1 MQRDDMMLDFTNK
14 TYRALLEAMLDRVPN
29 SLDKREGSM
38 IQTALGAGAYS
49 LEEFYLDLDKV
60 QRGGAI
66 QTAVGEDLDNW
77 AVVANVERYPAS
89 PAVRLGV
96 FNLDEIPVGAR
107 FSTID
112 GGDSVNFTATER
124 VGPGQY
130 RLTCETPGAIGN
142 SYTGPILPITVI
154 PGLTSAQITDILVP
168 GDDRETEEAL
178 RARIISA
185 LRERPFGGNVADY
198 KRVVRDIDGVG
209 DLQIYPTWDGG
220 GTVKLSIIGADWM
233 PASGQLVEAVQTVVD
248 PPPNQGL
255 GYGTAPIGA
264 KVTVTAPESVAVDVS
279 AVLTL
284 RAGYTVEQMQP
295 LVETAGA
302 NYLLAIRQEW
312 AEPDADRLTS
322 YSCWVYLARMI
333 SAILSVPGVVNAANV
348 TLNGAAQDLQLIETG
363 QTQQVPVL
371 GEVTLSARD

>member
-1 MQRDDMMLDFTNK
+1 MMLDFTNK
-14 TYRALLEAMLDRVPN
+14 TYRALLDAMLARVPN

-66 QTAVGEDLDNW
+66 QTAVGEDLDNL
-77 AVVANVERYPAS
+77 AVLANVERYPAS
-89 PAVRLGV
+89 PAVRLGE
-96 FNLDEIPVGAR
+96 FNLADIPIGAR

-112 GGDSVNFTATER
+112 GGDSVNFTVTSK

-130 RLTCETPGAIGN
+130 QLTCETPGVIGN

-154 PGLTSAQITDILVP
+154 PGLTSAQITGILVP
-168 GDDRETEEAL
+168 GDDREGEEAL
-178 RARIISA
+178 RERVISA

-198 KRVVRDIDGVG
+198 KRVVLAIDGVG
-209 DLQIYPTWDGG
+209 AVQVYPTWDGG
-220 GTVKLSIIGADWM
+220 GTVKLSVMGADWM
-233 PASGQLVEAVQTVVD
+233 PASEQLVETVQNAVD

-264 KVTVTAPESVAVDVS
+264 AVTVTAPETVAVDVS
-279 AVLTL
+279 AILTL

-295 LVETAGA
+295 LVESAVEE
-302 NYLLAIRQEW
+302 YLLGVRREW
-312 AEPDADRLTS
+312 AQPDADRLTS
-322 YSCWVYLARMI
+322 YSCWVYLARVV
-333 SAILSVPGVVNAANV
+333 SAILQVPGVVNATGV
-348 TLNGAAQDLQLIETG
+348 TLNGGTADLQLVETG
-363 QTQQVPVL
+363 QTQQVPIL
-371 GEVTLSARD
+371 GEVALRAGN

>member
-295 LVETAGA
+295 LVETAVA

>member
-14 TYRALLEAMLDRVPN
+14 TYRALLEAMLARVPN

-49 LEEFYLDLDKV
+49 LEELYLDLDKV

-77 AVVANVERYPAS
+77 AVIANVERYPAS

-96 FNLDEIPVGAR
+96 FNLDEIPIGAR

-112 GGDSVNFTATER
+112 GGDSVNFTVTSQM
-124 VGPGQY
+124 GPGQY
-130 RLTCETPGAIGN
+130 RLTCETPGVIGN

-154 PGLTSAQITDILVP
+154 QGLTSAEITDILVP
-168 GDDRETEEAL
+168 GDDREGEDAL
-178 RARIISA
+178 RERILSA

-198 KRVVRDIDGVG
+198 KRVVLAIDGVG
-209 DLQIYPTWDGG
+209 ALQIYPTWDGG
-220 GTVKLSIIGADWM
+220 GTVKLSTMGADWM
-233 PASGQLVEAVQTVVD
+233 PASPQLVETVQTAVD

-264 KVTVTAPESVAVDVS
+264 KVTVTAPETVAVDVS

-295 LVETAGA
+295 LVEAAVG
-302 NYLLAIRQEW
+302 NYLLSVRQEW
-312 AEPDADRLTS
+312 ATPDADRLTS
-322 YSCWVYLARMI
+322 YSCWVYLARMV
-333 SAILSVPGVVNAANV
+333 SAILSVPGVVNAAEV
-348 TLNGAAQDLQLIETG
+348 TLNGGTQDLQLVETG
-363 QTQQVPVL
+363 QTQQVPAP
-371 GEVTLSARD
+371 GEVTLRARN

>member
-14 TYRALLEAMLDRVPN
+14 TYRALLDAMLARVSN

-38 IQTALGAGAYS
+38 IQTALGAGAYA

-77 AVVANVERYPAS
+77 AVIANVERYPAS
-89 PAVRLGV
+89 PSVRLGV
-96 FNLDEIPVGAR
+96 FNLDEIPIGAR

-112 GGDSVNFTATER
+112 GGDSVNFTVTSK
-124 VGPGQY
+124 VGVGQY
-130 RLTCETPGAIGN
+130 RLTCETPGVIGN

-154 PGLTSAQITDILVP
+154 QGLTSAEITDILVP
-168 GDDRETEEAL
+168 GDDREGEDAL
-178 RARIISA
+178 RERILSA

-198 KRVVRDIDGVG
+198 KRVVLAIDGVG
-209 DLQIYPTWDGG
+209 ALQIYPTWDGG
-220 GTVKLSIIGADWM
+220 GTVKLSVMGADWM
-233 PASGQLVEAVQTVVD
+233 PASPQLVETVQTAVD

-264 KVTVTAPESVAVDVS
+264 KVTVTAPETVLVDVS

-295 LVETAGA
+295 LVEAA
-302 NYLLAIRQEW
+302 VENYLLSVRQEW
-312 AEPDADRLTS
+312 ATPDADRLTS
-322 YSCWVYLARMI
+322 YSCWVYLARMV
-333 SAILSVPGVVNAANV
+333 SAILAVPGVVNAAEV
-348 TLNGAAQDLQLIETG
+348 TLNGGTEDLQLVETG
-363 QTQQVPVL
+363 QIQQVPVI
-371 GEVTLSARD
+371 GGVTLRARN

>member
-1 MQRDDMMLDFTNK
+1 MMIDFLKK
-14 TYRALLEAMLDRVPN
+14 TYRALLEAMLKRVPN

-38 IQTALGAGAYS
+38 IQTALGAGAYA

-66 QTAVGEDLDNW
+66 QTAVGEDLDNL
-77 AVVANVERYPAS
+77 AVLANVERYPAS

-96 FNLDEIPVGAR
+96 FNLNDIPIGAR

-112 GGDSVNFTATER
+112 GGDSVNFAASSK

-130 RLTCETPGAIGN
+130 RMTCETPGSIGN
-142 SYTGPILPITVI
+142 QYTGPILPITVI
-154 PGLTSAQITDILVP
+154 QGLTSAQITDILVP
-168 GDDRETEEAL
+168 GDDREGEEAL
-178 RARIISA
+178 RGRVISA

-198 KRVVRDIDGVG
+198 KRVVRAIDGVG
-209 DLQIYPTWDGG
+209 DLQVYPTWDGG
-220 GTVKLSIIGADWM
+220 GTVKLSVMGADWM
-233 PASGQLVEAVQTVVD
+233 PAPTQLVEAVQAAVD

-264 KVTVTAPESVAVDVS
+264 RVTAAAPETVAVDVT
-279 AVLTL
+279 AALAL
-284 RAGYTVEQMQP
+284 RAGYTAEQVQP
-295 LVETAGA
+295 LVKSAVED
-302 NYLLAIRQEW
+302 YLLSVRKEW

-322 YSCWVYLARMI
+322 YSCWVYLARVV
-333 SAILSVPGVVNAANV
+333 SAILQVPGVVNATGVA
-348 TLNGAAQDLQLIETG
+348 LNGGTEDLQLVETG

-371 GEVTLSARD
+371 GEVVIRGGS